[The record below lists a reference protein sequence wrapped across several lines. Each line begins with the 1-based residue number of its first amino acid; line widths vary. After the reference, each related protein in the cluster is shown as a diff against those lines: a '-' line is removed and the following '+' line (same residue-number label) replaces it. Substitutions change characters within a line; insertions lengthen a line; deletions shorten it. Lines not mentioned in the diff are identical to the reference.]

1 MRKIYIIFILII
13 FGSSI
18 FSAEVDEIVKKA
30 YNAAYYSGDDGR
42 ATVDMEIVDK
52 NERIRKRRIII
63 LRKDISDGGEQMY
76 YAYFKEPS
84 DVKNMVFMVHKN
96 IGKDDDRW
104 LYLPAL
110 DLVKRIAATDKRSS
124 FVGSDFTY
132 EDISGRAITEDIHE
146 ITGEDDTYHI
156 IKNTPKKQEDFSYFI
171 TYIDKN
177 NYLPIK
183 ADYYNSNGKIYRK
196 VTAEKVENIEGIPT
210 ITVMKADE
218 IEKGSYTIN
227 KFINVTYNLGMEED
241 IFTERYLRRPP
252 RKWLR

>member
-1 MRKIYIIFILII
+1 MKKVCLIFILLVW
-13 FGSSI
+13 GSFT
-18 FSAEVDEIVKKA
+18 FSADVNEIVSKA
-30 YNAAYYSGDDGR
+30 YNAAYYSGEDGR

-52 NERIRKRRIII
+52 NGRIRKRRIIM
-63 LRKDISDGGEQMY
+63 LRKDISDGNEQMY

-110 DLVKRIAATDKRSS
+110 DLVKRIASTDKRSS

-132 EDISGRAITEDIHE
+132 EDISGRSITEDIHE
-146 ITGEDDTYHI
+146 LTGEDSSYYI
-156 IKNTPKKQEDFSYFI
+156 IKNIPKTPEDFSYFV
-171 TYIDKN
+171 TYIDKK
-177 NYLPIK
+177 NYLPVK
-183 ADYYNSNGKIYRK
+183 ADYYNSSGKIYRRIS
-196 VTAEKVENIEGIPT
+196 AEKVEVIDGFPT
-210 ITVMKADE
+210 IMIMKADE

-227 KFINVTYNLGMEED
+227 RFSDVVYNLGMEED

>member
-1 MRKIYIIFILII
+1 MKKLWLIFILLLL
-13 FGSSI
+13 GSLA
-18 FSAEVDEIVKKA
+18 FAVDVDEIVRKA
-30 YNAAYYSGDDGR
+30 YNAAYYAGEDGR

-52 NERIRKRRIII
+52 NGRIRERRIIM
-63 LRKDISDGGEQMY
+63 LRKDIFDGREQMY

-96 IGKDDDRW
+96 VEKDDDRW

-110 DLVKRIAATDKRSS
+110 DLVKRIASTDKRSS

-132 EDISGRAITEDIHE
+132 EDISGRSITEDIHQL
-146 ITGEDDTYHI
+146 TGEDSSSYI
-156 IKNTPKKQEDFSYFI
+156 IKNTPKTSEDFAYFV
-171 TYIDKN
+171 TYIDKK

-183 ADYYNSNGKIYRK
+183 AEYYNSSGKIYRRI
-196 VTAEKVENIEGIPT
+196 TAEKVEIIEGFPT
-210 ITVMKADE
+210 ITLMKADE
-218 IEKGSYTIN
+218 IEKGTYTTN
-227 KFINVTYNLGMEED
+227 RFSDVTYNLGMEDD